1 MCFGSL
7 SGVMWLSCGE
17 SAREVRG
24 RGLREGA
31 KQPRMHGYGL
41 RYTHTHA
48 QSVSNSLSK
57 LLESNNTWLR
67 VSGRDMVDDGKVAF
81 SPNITEAS
89 PAAPYSCFKRR

>member
-1 MCFGSL
+1 MRFDSL

-17 SAREVRG
+17 SGREARRW
-24 RGLREGA
+24 GLREGA

-41 RYTHTHA
+41 IYTHTHA
-48 QSVSNSLSK
+48 QSVPNSLCK

-67 VSGRDMVDDGKVAF
+67 VLGRDMVDDGKVAF